1 MKVISLVSLVLRRGN
16 INRSNLY
23 KNIVFLR
30 KTHLRN
36 KIKALK
42 TSNVSVINV
51 NDQKDDT
58 ERLFKYSLND
68 KRAKSNLLKGAQ
80 RTQHLETE
88 FKSGCVNVRFS
99 DGAYHEIVLPL
110 LKTWLQNC
118 NKEFVINGS
127 TLRIIEAE
135 EGKDVSA
142 RHVDTKIVMMFDNEK
157 VVIHAYNTTQN
168 VSVQGRK
175 REPFVQNILEPFLLT
190 MIHSATDR
198 IEKLNE

>member
-1 MKVISLVSLVLRRGN
+1 M
-16 INRSNLY
+16 
-23 KNIVFLR
+23 R

>member
-1 MKVISLVSLVLRRGN
+1 M
-16 INRSNLY
+16 
-23 KNIVFLR
+23 
-30 KTHLRN
+30 
-36 KIKALK
+36 
-42 TSNVSVINV
+42 
-51 NDQKDDT
+51 
-58 ERLFKYSLND
+58 
-68 KRAKSNLLKGAQ
+68 
-80 RTQHLETE
+80 
-88 FKSGCVNVRFS
+88 RFS

-190 MIHSATDR
+190 MIPV
-198 IEKLNE
+198 